1 MNQYKKV
8 FDIQSE
14 IIAGMSEE
22 TGKTKE
28 EIWQIYLENSGVQNL
43 VRKILSEKR
52 RAKPNEEL
60 ELAYK
65 NKIFVILEA
74 EQNAITTK

>member
-1 MNQYKKV
+1 MNQYRKV

-14 IIAGMSEE
+14 IITGMSEK

-43 VRKILSEKR
+43 VRKILDETR
-52 RAKPNEEL
+52 RDKPNEDLKMAFQDKASEL
-60 ELAYK
+60 ILANE
-65 NKIFVILEA
+65 NK
-74 EQNAITTK
+74 